1 LLQYPELLAW
11 ENLWVTSRHEF
22 QAAIYQRVKSV
33 NPGLQVGWHVW
44 QNVSFS
50 PFQRAEENLADLAA
64 CSDFI
69 RPALYNNVAGGRFAS
84 FVNGAHAGILGDST
98 PADACKILLDQLGY
112 DEAPY
117 DQLAATGFSAGYVE
131 RETRRSADAVSG
143 HPVQIWPGVDIDV
156 PVQPGESQCTPQS
169 VALAVKAG
177 FAGGAQGIIL
187 SRNYTEMKPENLSG
201 AGQALRELGVI

>member
-1 LLQYPELLAW
+1 M
-11 ENLWVTSRHEF
+11 
-22 QAAIYQRVKSV
+22 
-33 NPGLQVGWHVW
+33 NPPLQVGWHVW

-50 PFQRAEENLADLAA
+50 PFQRAEENLADPATF
-64 CSDFI
+64 SDFI

-84 FVNGAHAGILGDST
+84 FVKGAHEFVLGDLS
-98 PADACKILLDQLGY
+98 PATASEVLLRQLGY

-131 RETRRSADAVSG
+131 RETRRSVDSVAG

-156 PVQPGESQCTPQS
+156 PVEKGESHCTPES
-169 VALAVKAG
+169 VGRAVKAA

-187 SRNYTEMKPENLSG
+187 SRNYTEMKPENLSCTWK
-201 AGQALRELGVI
+201 ALRELGVI